1 MESEMRVLSVCTS
14 DSTGGAARAAFRIH
28 RAVREQGIDSK
39 MLVKYKGTEDV
50 DVLALDEFLPH
61 NPLYSAFDWT
71 RNKFKNKAQHLVWG
85 KYPNR
90 SKLYMSDLRS
100 TDIGGAL
107 QKIDYDILHLH
118 WINQRFLPIDK
129 LPKDKPIVWT
139 LHDSWPFCGVCHLPM
154 ECRGYQQQCGCCPAL
169 GSEDR
174 HDLSYKVWK
183 KKAEIYKHLD
193 LHIVAPSRWMAEC
206 ARKSSLF
213 RGCDIRVIPNCIDV
227 ESFCP
232 GDRLDACRHLH
243 LDPDRRYILFG
254 AMNAVEDK
262 NKGFDYLVK
271 ALNSI
276 GKEIA
281 KETDLVIFGTDQ
293 VLPEEIGGFK
303 VKSLG
308 LLRDA
313 KGIVSAYRA
322 ASVTV
327 VPSLS
332 ENLSCTVMES
342 MACGTPV
349 VAFDVGGNGDL
360 IEHLVNGYLAK
371 KISIEDLTKGIQ
383 WCLEE
388 NNQRELEKG
397 VYKNILATFTQ
408 TIVGESY
415 HNLYSRLLGENG
427 RSHR

>member
-1 MESEMRVLSVCTS
+1 MRVLSVCTS
-14 DSTGGAARAAFRIH
+14 DSTGGAARAAYRIH
-28 RAVREQGIDSK
+28 HAVREQGIDSK

-50 DVLALDEFLPH
+50 DVLALESFLPH
-61 NPLYSAFDWT
+61 NLLYSAFDWT

-100 TDIGGAL
+100 TDIGGAF

-118 WINQRFLPIDK
+118 WINQRFLPIDE

-169 GSEDR
+169 GSKDR

-193 LHIVAPSRWMAEC
+193 LHIVAPSRWIAEC

-213 RGCDIRVIPNCIDV
+213 GNCDIRVIPNCIDV
-227 ESFCP
+227 ETFCP
-232 GDRLDACRHLH
+232 GNRDEACRQLQ
-243 LDPDRRYILFG
+243 LDPGRRYLLFG

-262 NKGFDYLVK
+262 NKGYDYLLR
-271 ALNSI
+271 ALSI
-276 GKEIA
+276 IGQEILGD
-281 KETDLVIFGTDQ
+281 TDLVIFGTNQ
-293 VLPEEIGGFK
+293 VLPEEIGGIK
-303 VKSLG
+303 VRNLG
-308 LLRDA
+308 LLRTVKD
-313 KGIVSAYRA
+313 IVSAYRV
-322 ASVTV
+322 ASVTI

-332 ENLSCTVMES
+332 ENLSCTIMES

-349 VAFDVGGNGDL
+349 VAFDIGGNGDM
-360 IEHLVNGYLAK
+360 IEHQVNGYLAMEK
-371 KISIEDLTKGIQ
+371 DDSDLAKGIL
-383 WCLEE
+383 WCLENCHQCQLCE
-388 NNQRELEKG
+388 NAHNK
-397 VYKNILATFTQ
+397 VSKTYSPD
-408 TIVGESY
+408 IVGQSY
-415 HNLYSRLLGENG
+415 RSLYSGILKSRY
-427 RSHR
+427 